1 MQGKDI
7 VGRRRILFGALV
19 LGLFSMG
26 CGSAPAPRPPVASP
40 VPRAPVP
47 DVPIPEDLVLTPQGR
62 EAVQTLGKAEA
73 FGGLHVGYAG
83 TPAAP
88 VGALRTLIAEANAAG
103 ALTVVLDHGSI
114 AGQLMALSGLYF
126 VDPARFAERVE
137 AYRTMTTPVRVL
149 QDGCIQGGDPF
160 PASTLVE
167 DTRAI
172 RLDGPRDTLAAWRHR
187 NPGATELHV
196 DIVGGGY
203 PALLRAPQPGV
214 VLVTSER
221 GTQTTFAR

>member
-1 MQGKDI
+1 MRK
-7 VGRRRILFGALV
+7 VVSERN
-19 LGLFSMG
+19 
-26 CGSAPAPRPPVASP
+26 
-40 VPRAPVP
+40 
-47 DVPIPEDLVLTPQGR
+47 E
-62 EAVQTLGKAEA
+62 TLGKAEA

-83 TPAAP
+83 TPAPA
-88 VGALRTLIAEANAAG
+88 VDALRTLIAEANAGA

-126 VDPARFAERVE
+126 VDPARFADRVE
-137 AYRTMTTPVRVL
+137 AYRTVTTPVRVL

-172 RLDGPRDTLAAWRHR
+172 RLDSPRDTLTAWRQR
-187 NPGATELHV
+187 NPGATALYV

-203 PALLRAPQPGV
+203 PALLRAPHAGV
-214 VLVTSER
+214 VVIISER